1 MILRDSQNA
10 VMQIEN
16 NYFASGGEGNV
27 YRIISPNKYKDYC
40 IKIFH
45 GDKIYSRLSKL
56 EYMINHPLRIPS
68 NTQYRICWP
77 IDFVYKNDKKVG
89 FIMPLAFSGSK
100 SLYSLYLKDDN
111 PVFDRRKYSGV
122 KNRFK
127 LLFNIA
133 NAINNLHHSGYIIV
147 DFKPQ
152 NLLFSDSGCI
162 SIIDLDSIQ
171 IMTRD
176 TLLFS
181 PTAFTQEYA
190 YPKEINNIAHKK
202 PCSQYWDTY
211 SFAIVAY
218 QLLTSIHPFIAS
230 SNFKLPDGTEISD
243 RLDFM
248 RYNLYPLGK
257 NSSKLKVIPPP
268 HNYIYLLPYKVQD
281 LFSQTFDIDK
291 SDVLMKDW
299 MESLLEAVKN
309 DTLKSNPFREKH
321 KRPIFILQSRLPE
334 EASVGD
340 ILQLSWFSANILNL
354 SINGNI
360 CTDVNNTFVKLNE
373 GLNISIIACDQQY
386 KYTYDYSIRSCSLYC
401 INCGKEYYSNSD
413 KFCMYCGVQKN

>member
-1 MILRDSQNA
+1 MILRDSQNTA
-10 VMQIEN
+10 IQIED

-27 YRIISPNKYKDYC
+27 YRIISPNKYKYYC

-45 GDKIYSRLSKL
+45 SDKIYGRLNKL
-56 EYMINHPLRIPS
+56 EYMINHPVRVPS
-68 NTQYRICWP
+68 NTQYKICWP
-77 IDFVYKNDKKVG
+77 VDFVYDDGKKVG

-111 PVFDRRKYSGV
+111 PVFDRRKDCGV

-133 NAINNLHHSGYIIV
+133 NAINNLHHFGYIIV

-152 NLLFSDSGCI
+152 NLLFSDSGRI

-176 TLLFS
+176 TLLFP

-190 YPKEINNIAHKK
+190 YPKEINNIAHKE

-230 SNFKLPDGTEISD
+230 SNFKSPEGVEISD

-257 NSSKLKVIPPP
+257 NSFKLKVIPPP
-268 HNYIYLLPYKVQD
+268 HNYIYLLPYRIQD

-291 SDVLMKDW
+291 SSVLMKDW
-299 MESLLEAVKN
+299 MESLLEVISN
-309 DTLKSNPFREKH
+309 DTLKSNPFRERQ

-354 SINGNI
+354 SINGNMY
-360 CTDVNNTFVKLNE
+360 TDVNTTSVKLNE
-373 GLNISIIACDQQY
+373 SLTISIVAVNQQY
-386 KYTYDYSIRSCSLYC
+386 KCTYDYSIRSCSLYC
-401 INCGKEYYSNSD
+401 INCGTEYYSNSD
-413 KFCMYCGVQKN
+413 KFCICCGAKKN